1 MNKTEI
7 RVRYQETDQMGV
19 VYNANYFV
27 WFEVGR
33 TSLCRSLGVSY
44 REMESQGV
52 ALPVVEAR
60 CRYRKPAVY
69 DDLVIVETIITNLTP
84 VRIQF
89 SYRILRD
96 EELLVEGETSHA
108 FTTRAGK
115 LLKLAKT
122 HPAIWAVL
130 EKAADPREMEV

>member
-7 RVRYQETDQMGV
+7 IVRYQETDQMGV

-44 REMESQGV
+44 REMEGQGV
-52 ALPVVEAR
+52 ALPVIEAR
-60 CRYRKPAVY
+60 CKYRKPAVY
-69 DDLVIVETIITNLTP
+69 DDLVTVETVITNLTP

-89 SYRILRD
+89 SYRIFRED
-96 EELLVEGETSHA
+96 ELLVEGDTTHA
-108 FTTRAGK
+108 FTTRGGK
-115 LLKLAKT
+115 LLKLRKT
-122 HPAIWAVL
+122 HPSIWVVL
-130 EKAADPREMEV
+130 QKAAVAEE

>member
-7 RVRYQETDQMGV
+7 RVRYQETDQMGM

-44 REMESQGV
+44 REMEGQGV

-60 CRYRKPAVY
+60 CKYKKPAVY
-69 DDLVIVETIITNLTP
+69 DDLVTVETVITNLTP

-89 SYRILRD
+89 SYRIFRED
-96 EELLVEGETSHA
+96 ELLVEGDTTHA
-108 FTTRAGK
+108 FTTREAK
-115 LLKLAKT
+115 LLKLSKT
-122 HPAIWAVL
+122 HPPIWAIL
-130 EKAADPREMEV
+130 QKAALAEE